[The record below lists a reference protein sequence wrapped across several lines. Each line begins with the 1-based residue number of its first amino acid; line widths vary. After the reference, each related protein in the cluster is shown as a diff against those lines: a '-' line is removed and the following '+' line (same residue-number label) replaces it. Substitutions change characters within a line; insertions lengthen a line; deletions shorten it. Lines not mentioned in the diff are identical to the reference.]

1 MRSLLVNSFEFDFS
15 ISKFVT
21 FSILVEMMWIELSFE
36 KNNSIHVELNFYE
49 FLRIELWVDVNFL
62 LMSIRT
68 QIKKRSNF
76 YNNFFCR
83 ALSLFTF
90 RYRFAII
97 LRQNF

>member
-1 MRSLLVNSFEFDFS
+1 
-15 ISKFVT
+15 
-21 FSILVEMMWIELSFE
+21 MMWIELGFE

-62 LMSIRT
+62 LMSIRIQT
-68 QIKKRSNF
+68 KKRSNL
-76 YNNFFCR
+76 YNNSFCR